1 MAVDDVG
8 TPTQFL
14 HRFQYA
20 AGIEDG
26 TGIIVFILF
35 TIFVCYLQAVLKVV
49 IVVDEVYLHTCR
61 LDRGNLDDERVIGI
75 VNDEVHAGESYH
87 LMQLVS
93 AFVDISP
100 FGHKRSDFSAFFLNS
115 LR

>member
-1 MAVDDVG
+1 MSRCFRQKERSDKVAEEALR
-8 TPTQFL
+8 Q
-14 HRFQYA
+14 A
-20 AGIEDG
+20 ADA
-26 TGIIVFILF
+26 IIREARVE
-35 TIFVCYLQAVLKVV
+35 VV

-87 LMQLVS
+87 FMQLVS